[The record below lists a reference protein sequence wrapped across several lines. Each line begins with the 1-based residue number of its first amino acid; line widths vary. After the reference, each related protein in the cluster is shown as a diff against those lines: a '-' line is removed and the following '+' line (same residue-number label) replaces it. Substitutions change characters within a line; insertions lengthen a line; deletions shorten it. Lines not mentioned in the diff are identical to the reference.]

1 MDPAAHRIRDRLWSG
16 VLPNVEPLETWA
28 GYSTGLLYCDGCD
41 LIIGEQDVEHEVG
54 LRDRRRLHFHV
65 RCAALW
71 QVLRMALPDVVEGEP
86 RASDGTSPSVSQP
99 GEHDRS

>member
-1 MDPAAHRIRDRLWSG
+1 
-16 VLPNVEPLETWA
+16 
-28 GYSTGLLYCDGCD
+28 
-41 LIIGEQDVEHEVG
+41 VEHEVG

-71 QVLRMALPDVVEGEP
+71 QVLRMALPDVGEGAP
-86 RASDGTSPSVSQP
+86 GASDGTSPGVSQP